1 MNPVYAGVSFTL
13 IAIGIYTVY
22 QSAVVIPREEITAKE
37 EQLKAEQ
44 QEATLKEERRQAR
57 YGECLSSAWRQYS
70 SAWDSQCE
78 LAGEEADCT
87 LPKYRYEPVEADYV
101 REKEMCLAVLKA
113 G

>member
-1 MNPVYAGVSFTL
+1 MTPETINQIKEALAPIAEKIGV
-13 IAIGIYTVY
+13 G
-22 QSAVVIPREEITAKE
+22 
-37 EQLKAEQ
+37 
-44 QEATLKEERRQAR
+44 KEERRQAR

-70 SAWDSQCE
+70 SAWDSQCK
-78 LAGEEADCT
+78 LAGKEADCT